1 MAAPLAA
8 LLKVLGGVGMAS
20 LYKKYGKKIGKEADK
35 MKDEKERKN
44 LKKCWRSENVRKRK
58 SKCPF
63 CQQPCNNE
71 WCSYGQNRRK
81 TRQDR

>member
-35 MKDEKERKN
+35 MKKEKEDKEFYTKDFLEMLEKRRRE
-44 LKKCWRSENVRKRK
+44 KKKK
-58 SKCPF
+58 
-63 CQQPCNNE
+63 
-71 WCSYGQNRRK
+71 
-81 TRQDR
+81 